1 MHMASRQRLKVQ
13 SSLRRRRSSL
23 SLDSHR
29 RSRRDSDEEK
39 SRGKKVL
46 CASHDDELASLRS

>member
-1 MHMASRQRLKVQ
+1 MHMTTRQRLKVQ
-13 SSLRRRRSSL
+13 GSLCRRRRSL
-23 SLDSHR
+23 SLDSPG

-39 SRGKKVL
+39 SRGKNIL